1 MLGDQGAQAI
11 LGEKCNNY
19 VMYKSYK
26 LTRIFNIL
34 DKGDLFSIVFEM
46 NIFSSIK
53 GGEAFC
59 LLKEHFHWVS

>member
-1 MLGDQGAQAI
+1 
-11 LGEKCNNY
+11 
-19 VMYKSYK
+19 MYKSYK